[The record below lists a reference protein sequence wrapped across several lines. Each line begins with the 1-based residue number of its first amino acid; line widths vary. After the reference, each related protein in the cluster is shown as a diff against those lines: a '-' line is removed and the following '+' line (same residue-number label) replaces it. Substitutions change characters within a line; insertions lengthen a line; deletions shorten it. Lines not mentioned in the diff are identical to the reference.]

1 MFGFEA
7 KLFQE
12 LREENKLTIFAQGLP
27 IQSVVCALI
36 SLYDIPENLVLII
49 GATENDKEF
58 LMQRICKISP
68 SNSITSITSKVN
80 AKERNLV
87 YSRGGIHFVTSR
99 LLIIDIL
106 KENIPLEALGGIIVF
121 NAEKLIG
128 MCAESFIVSEVHK
141 KCKNG
146 FIKALSNCPNA
157 FGLSMNSLMHC
168 LSNLRLRSVSL
179 YPRYHKM
186 FIEGMRLVNSKN
198 LSVNEIEVD
207 FDKLTKSCF
216 SSLLDVFTACVI
228 ELEKLLKNQEKI
240 PINDLL
246 SRESKNIFHTLGLK
260 YPLIAAKRKFIVL
273 AKDLLFIRQLMF
285 DLLRDD
291 SYLFYIKI
299 REILDKRE
307 DFKTESGWVFL
318 DSFTKLFS
326 YSKARLTS
334 TLDSSNKQYWDPK
347 VSSKWTCLHQLL
359 SEYKNELKSNNCE
372 AKICLVF
379 ANKASHSQFIVL
391 AENEADE
398 DYFDIYTNS
407 QKYLDISSKFNKQE
421 EKTPG
426 LTFKSVIEDIDF
438 HLAINS
444 PKNHNHLMQKF
455 EEIEPSHI
463 IIFEPSLIQVR
474 NVESYSL
481 KSTHHVELN
490 MIFFK
495 DSIETINYKQEIAR
509 EKDTFNTLIREKSSL
524 VLPQDFSIYSM
535 TNDQHLPNQFDYE
548 VNFGNQAKSK
558 KNDKPEAIIVD
569 MREFNCELPIFLHQK
584 NYKIEPITLEVG
596 DYILTDEVCIERK
609 TIPDLI
615 GSINSGRLYN
625 QCVAISH
632 FYKSPILLIE
642 MQSENNPRLGI
653 NCNKQ
658 DRRLITNHLVLIAMH
673 FNEIN
678 IIWSPSYY
686 FTVDIFSSLKK
697 QKNEPELSD
706 CVLSSEGN
714 EDMLVYFLKLSSMK
728 LMTKLPGMDSR
739 SINYASYKNL
749 SLLDIVDNDLSELCT
764 ISGNSQKGKNLFD
777 FINKDFSV

>member
-228 ELEKLLKNQEKI
+228 ELEKLLKNQ
-240 PINDLL
+240 
-246 SRESKNIFHTLGLK
+246 
-260 YPLIAAKRKFIVL
+260 
-273 AKDLLFIRQLMF
+273 
-285 DLLRDD
+285 
-291 SYLFYIKI
+291 
-299 REILDKRE
+299 DKRE

-749 SLLDIVDNDLSELCT
+749 SLLDIVDNDLSELFVH
-764 ISGNSQKGKNLFD
+764 IYGLEVILSRESELLLQGLSKH
-777 FINKDFSV
+777 